1 MTQQLNHHDS
11 RANSSTAPQHGART
25 SWGSTFGFPFI
36 AGCTCAGAVGVFM
49 SSQASLVTH
58 AYAGPPSQSALS
70 IQQNQE
76 SQKMLDAM
84 DSGKQRLELVNELKL
99 LRQEVAGIRA
109 LVTSGVMATRIA
121 NFDEMKFEIDY
132 AKLAQ
137 AVKTAM
143 KSE

>member
-1 MTQQLNHHDS
+1 MTQQLNYHDS
-11 RANSSTAPQHGART
+11 RANSTTAPQHGART
-25 SWGSTFGFPFI
+25 SWASTFGVPFI
-36 AGCTCAGAVGVFM
+36 AGCLCAGAVSVFM

-58 AYAGPPSQSALS
+58 AYAGPPSPSALS
-70 IQQNQE
+70 IQQNQD

-84 DSGKQRLELVNELKL
+84 DSGKQRVELVNELKA

-109 LVTSGVMATRIA
+109 FVSSGVMTTRIA
-121 NFDEMKFEIDY
+121 NFDEMKFELDY

-137 AVKTAM
+137 AVKTAV